1 MNVIAHQYVG
11 MQCDLMLQERAVQ
24 QVQKQLTVDIVNEY
38 RPLVHTALGY
48 VVRLFGQHQARLSR
62 HGSSGLQEF
71 IRLPPP

>member
-11 MQCDLMLQERAVQ
+11 MQCDLMLHAAVQ
-24 QVQKQLTVDIVNEY
+24 QVQKQPTVDIANED
-38 RPLVHTALGY
+38 RPCSHPRWVTWYGCSANIS
-48 VVRLFGQHQARLSR
+48 VLSR